1 MKKNLHIIIISLLFS
16 FVLWVSISLS
26 NDYYATFDIPVK
38 LVDFAEGY
46 TTGTEIP
53 KTISVKLK
61 GKGWKLIAVNLS
73 SENEYIVPAGNESG
87 RKFVNLFNFLIENQW
102 LSSDV
107 EVIDISPDT
116 LSFFVEKIASK
127 KVAIVPDL
135 DLKFKPGYGLA
146 TKINI
151 SPDSTIVYGPA
162 SIINTMYSVPT
173 EKIELENIDEKINDV
188 VQVKELQGMSYSNSS
203 VSITIDVQKI
213 VDKEVPD
220 IPVEVLDVPADR
232 EVVLLPNK
240 ISVGIRGGIDILG
253 KVDSKMLRAYTHYRD
268 IVLDTLGSIKPR
280 TEIPENT
287 SLLFTKPERLRY
299 VIKKFN

>member
-253 KVDSKMLRAYTHYRD
+253 KVDSKMLRTYTHYR
-268 IVLDTLGSIKPR
+268 
-280 TEIPENT
+280 
-287 SLLFTKPERLRY
+287 
-299 VIKKFN
+299 